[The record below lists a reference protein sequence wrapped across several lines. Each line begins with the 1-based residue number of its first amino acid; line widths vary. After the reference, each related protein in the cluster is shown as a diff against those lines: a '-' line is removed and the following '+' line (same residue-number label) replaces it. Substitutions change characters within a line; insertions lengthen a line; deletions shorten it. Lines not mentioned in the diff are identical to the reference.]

1 METQLAAAVQRQ
13 HARAA
18 EIRAR
23 IAAACKYS
31 EQLELLMEHAAT
43 SAKWLH
49 EQQASTTGAGMY
61 LPCNPQSIDWTI
73 PLAKPTSTGIDT
85 KKKAKGSSSLT
96 PQYGRRE
103 DGTFVQLVCPACH
116 RENFRGIMGFLN
128 HCLHKHGIKYKNEAA
143 ALTSTAATPVPESK
157 VPLDDRCRRVKR
169 RHVQSNTVDSLT
181 RAVRRRKAEADA
193 RARAA
198 QGKGTL

>member
-1 METQLAAAVQRQ
+1 MYHQVVGLPIT
-13 HARAA
+13 
-18 EIRAR
+18 
-23 IAAACKYS
+23 
-31 EQLELLMEHAAT
+31 LL
-43 SAKWLH
+43 L
-49 EQQASTTGAGMY
+49 Q
-61 LPCNPQSIDWTI
+61 
-73 PLAKPTSTGIDT
+73 
-85 KKKAKGSSSLT
+85 AKGSSSLT